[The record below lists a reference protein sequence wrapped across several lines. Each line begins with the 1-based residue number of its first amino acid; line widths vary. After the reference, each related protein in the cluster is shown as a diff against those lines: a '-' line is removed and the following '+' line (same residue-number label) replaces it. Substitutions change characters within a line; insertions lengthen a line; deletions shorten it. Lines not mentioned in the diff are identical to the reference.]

1 MTQPS
6 LYVMN
11 VKASR
16 ESDSRA
22 LCRATDS
29 MASPQQGGLSMKIA
43 FLAIALAAATSAQ
56 AGDLLPSHGSG
67 ATFASGKSAASS
79 LSFEAAGRKGSK
91 RVGGS
96 GKSGKGGHYVG
107 GRK

>member
-1 MTQPS
+1 
-6 LYVMN
+6 
-11 VKASR
+11 
-16 ESDSRA
+16 
-22 LCRATDS
+22 
-29 MASPQQGGLSMKIA
+29 MKIA

-56 AGDLLPSHGSG
+56 AGDLLPSQGSG

-79 LSFEAAGRKGSK
+79 MSFEAAGRKGSK

>member
-1 MTQPS
+1 
-6 LYVMN
+6 
-11 VKASR
+11 
-16 ESDSRA
+16 
-22 LCRATDS
+22 
-29 MASPQQGGLSMKIA
+29 MKIA
-43 FLAIALAAATSAQ
+43 FLAIVLAAATSAQ
-56 AGDLLPSHGSG
+56 AGQMQPGVGSSG
-67 ATFASGKSAASS
+67 SFVSGKSAASS

>member
-1 MTQPS
+1 
-6 LYVMN
+6 
-11 VKASR
+11 
-16 ESDSRA
+16 
-22 LCRATDS
+22 
-29 MASPQQGGLSMKIA
+29 MKIA

-56 AGDLLPSHGSG
+56 AGDLVPGKGSG
-67 ATFASGKSAASS
+67 SLFASGKSAASS
-79 LSFEAAGRKGSK
+79 LSFEAAGRTGSK

>member
-1 MTQPS
+1 
-6 LYVMN
+6 
-11 VKASR
+11 
-16 ESDSRA
+16 
-22 LCRATDS
+22 
-29 MASPQQGGLSMKIA
+29 MKIA

-56 AGDLLPSHGSG
+56 AGDLVPGKGSG
-67 ATFASGKSAASS
+67 SVFASGKSSASS
-79 LSFEAAGRKGSK
+79 LSFEAAGRTGSK